1 MSPAR
6 TERSTN
12 LARATLQLAAL
23 GVLVLTSLWILRPFL
38 IAGTW
43 ATMIAIA
50 TWPLM
55 LRAQA
60 RLAGRRW
67 LAVALL
73 TLLLLLALVVP
84 LYLGISAIV
93 DNVDEIGAW
102 SRSLATWSVPQPPDW
117 LAGVPLFGVK
127 AAAAWSALAAEGP
140 GELAERV
147 TPYTRDLA
155 RWFVSEVG
163 NVGALFL
170 NFLLT
175 VAFTAILYANGE
187 AAAGGV
193 ERFATRLA
201 GVRGEKAA
209 RLAGQAIRAVALGVV
224 VTAVLQTALVGLGLA
239 LVGVPFAAILTVLSF
254 ILAIAQI
261 GPAPVLIG
269 AVIWVY
275 SQQGA
280 VWGTGF
286 LIWALLCG
294 SIDNFVR
301 PVLIRRGADLPLL
314 LIFGGVIG
322 GLIAFGVVGL
332 FIGPVVLAVAYM
344 LLLDWMHEPEE
355 PEVQARTP

>member
-1 MSPAR
+1 
-6 TERSTN
+6 
-12 LARATLQLAAL
+12 
-23 GVLVLTSLWILRPFL
+23 
-38 IAGTW
+38 
-43 ATMIAIA
+43 
-50 TWPLM
+50 
-55 LRAQA
+55 
-60 RLAGRRW
+60 
-67 LAVALL
+67 
-73 TLLLLLALVVP
+73 
-84 LYLGISAIV
+84 
-93 DNVDEIGAW
+93 
-102 SRSLATWSVPQPPDW
+102 
-117 LAGVPLFGVK
+117 VK

-209 RLAGQAIRAVALGVV
+209 RLAGQAIRAVA
-224 VTAVLQTALVGLGLA
+224 LGLA